1 MKEKG
6 TKNFIIIALCLTLMV
21 MGIGFAVLSQ
31 NIDIKSTASISSTWD
46 IHYDSFVDNTDALT
60 SNTNNQGSVPSD
72 GISLDAD
79 KHTATVKF
87 NLVKPGDQVQFKA
100 VIKNFGSINALLSTF
115 TFPGDNTY
123 IDRKITVNGTQ
134 VVIGENFKVTSPADL
149 VLKQNDTAEVVLTYT
164 YLETAELPEFNK
176 DTNSD
181 GINDTFESEETLT
194 FGFVQK

>member
-1 MKEKG
+1 MEEKK

-31 NIDIKSTASISSTWD
+31 NIDIKSTATISSTWD
-46 IHYDSFVDNTDALT
+46 IHYDSFVDNTSALT
-60 SNTNNQGSVPSD
+60 SNVGNQGSVPSD

-79 KHTATVKF
+79 KRIATVKF
-87 NLVKPGDQVQFKA
+87 NLVKPGDQVQFKGI
-100 VIKNFGSINALLSTF
+100 IKNFGSIKALLSTF
-115 TFPGDNTY
+115 NIPGDGTY
-123 IDRKITVNGTQ
+123 IDRTVTINGTA
-134 VVIGENFKVTSPADL
+134 VTIGENFKVTAPANL
-149 VLKQNDTAEVVLTYT
+149 VLVQNDTAEVVITYT
-164 YLETAELPEFNK
+164 YLESAGLPEFNK